1 MKILVTGSSSFI
13 GFNLVNHLSK
23 KYEVFWSTT
32 KKLKHYKGIR
42 RLRLEKLK
50 KKNNLII
57 DFNRITNLEKL
68 FKKYKFDYIFIHHAY
83 TKETRGTQARSC
95 RYIIQYSQG
104 DRFFDSKI
112 FESFS

>member
-68 FKKYKFDYIFIHHAY
+68 FKSISLTIYLFIMH
-83 TKETRGTQARSC
+83 TQKKLMMTN
-95 RYIIQYSQG
+95 YLTLVKLLTQI
-104 DRFFDSKI
+104 
-112 FESFS
+112 

>member
-50 KKNNLII
+50 KKK
-57 DFNRITNLEKL
+57 ITLL
-68 FKKYKFDYIFIHHAY
+68 
-83 TKETRGTQARSC
+83 
-95 RYIIQYSQG
+95 
-104 DRFFDSKI
+104 
-112 FESFS
+112 